1 MAFRMLNRDF
11 KYRNA
16 ESTDVRLTFARIRR
30 EQRKAQPRTDLA
42 APKAGKAPSPVAPPL
57 KALGARG

>member
-1 MAFRMLNRDF
+1 MAFKIVKREF

-30 EQRKAQPRTDLA
+30 EQRMAQRRRDKELPEGRE
-42 APKAGKAPSPVAPPL
+42 PVRPGDRPE
-57 KALGARG
+57 R

>member
-1 MAFRMLNRDF
+1 MAFRIVKREF

-30 EQRKAQPRTDLA
+30 EQRRAQRRRDGELPEGRE
-42 APKAGKAPSPVAPPL
+42 PVRPGDRPE
-57 KALGARG
+57 R